1 MLPRAVIILF
11 LLAIAYTLGSAFY
24 YLIRDK
30 GRGSRAVRQ
39 LSWRIGLSMLLFLML
54 YGAFLLGWLKP
65 GSAGP
70 IGHARPAA
78 AAPAPDP

>member
-1 MLPRAVIILF
+1 
-11 LLAIAYTLGSAFY
+11 
-24 YLIRDK
+24 
-30 GRGSRAVRQ
+30 
-39 LSWRIGLSMLLFLML
+39 ML